1 MARVRRTKSINPTT
15 LKMLDG
21 GLRFKRRVDL
31 PCWHHDHIQKLA
43 RLLQEYGKLLE
54 EIGNM
59 NSLLNHEKV
68 SLVQSQIQRLN
79 QDAGRL
85 TPHDPRERGSEMLQ
99 YVGGR
104 TYLSD
109 MNGVADVQARED
121 LDEPLFSGP
130 NMRKAAQED
139 KRAVFARR
147 DKRD

>member
-1 MARVRRTKSINPTT
+1 MARVRRSKSVNPTT

-31 PCWHHDHIQKLA
+31 PCWHHDHIEKVA
-43 RLLQEYGKLLE
+43 RLLQEYGKLIE

-85 TPHDPRERGSEMLQ
+85 TPHDPRERGAEMLQ

-109 MNGVADVQARED
+109 MNGVDHVQARED
-121 LDEPLFSGP
+121 LDETLYSGP
-130 NMRKAAQED
+130 NQRAAAKAD
-139 KRAVFARR
+139 KDVLFERRRR
-147 DKRD
+147 D